1 MATCGVGSAL
11 DWLWRACHLLHS
23 ASTNPKNAVMELD
36 PQSEPSATMCPIH
49 RETSS
54 QIPQIIGRYQA
65 AFAKHGDSLESVLWT
80 KGRQKIR
87 FVVLTAHIADE
98 GFSILDFGC
107 GLAHL
112 KNYLDERFRSY
123 RYSGADFVP
132 EFIEYDRERHRDATF
147 HLADSPIQVPG
158 DFDHIV
164 MSGIF
169 NLRYGDDDESAFEIV
184 KRILREAFAKAR
196 VSLAVDFRRDRTNY
210 REPDAYHQSLASLY
224 QFACD
229 ELSPRLRFDL
239 SYMPYEYTM
248 IVFKDSAPLEP
259 DNVYKGYEHLTLSA
273 KPYGDV

>member
-1 MATCGVGSAL
+1 MVAGVS
-11 DWLWRACHLLHS
+11 S
-23 ASTNPKNAVMELD
+23 TSFTASIIPKNAVVELE
-36 PQSEPSATMCPIH
+36 PQSEPSVTMCPVH
-49 RETSS
+49 RDAPS
-54 QIPQIIGRYQA
+54 QFPRIIGRYQA

-112 KNYLDERFRSY
+112 KTYLDERFRSY

-132 EFIEYDRERHRDATF
+132 EFIEYVAKRHSGATF

-169 NLRYGDDDESAFEIV
+169 NLRYGNDDESTFEIV
-184 KRILREAFAKAR
+184 KRILRQAFAKAR

-210 REPDAYHQSLASLY
+210 REQDAYHQSLPALY
-224 QFACD
+224 RFACD
-229 ELSPRLRFDL
+229 ELSPRLKFDL
-239 SYMPYEYTM
+239 SYMPYEYAMT
-248 IVFKDSAPLEP
+248 VFKESAAAEP
-259 DNVYKGYEHLTLSA
+259 DNVYRGYERLTLRTETS
-273 KPYGDV
+273 K